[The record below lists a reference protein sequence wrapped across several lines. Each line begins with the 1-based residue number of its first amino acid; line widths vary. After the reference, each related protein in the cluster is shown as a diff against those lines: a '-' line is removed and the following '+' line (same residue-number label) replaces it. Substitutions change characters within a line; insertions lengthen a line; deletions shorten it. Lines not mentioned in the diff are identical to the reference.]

1 MKPESHRP
9 AGQLRGERTVR
20 NFLFC
25 PHYQPHSLPS
35 SPCPGSRAHCPW
47 LPFLHAAAKPTPRAA
62 PQLRGEHLLSIPVA
76 LGLTRSIRIPPS
88 TSIPEGSGAAAHPF
102 FPQSPLWGLLPH
114 CGRPG
119 FCSNKRRLGHD
130 RWEWAESRPF
140 WNPSKAPV
148 GTESVGLLLREVLRV
163 QGACAAAFPPSADSS
178 TPPAPAAPVTFLSGV
193 CC

>member
-102 FPQSPLWGLLPH
+102 SPRVPSGGSSLTVEGQAFAPIKDDLATIGGSGQNRVHSGIPARL
-114 CGRPG
+114 
-119 FCSNKRRLGHD
+119 RRGQ
-130 RWEWAESRPF
+130 
-140 WNPSKAPV
+140 
-148 GTESVGLLLREVLRV
+148 RV
-163 QGACAAAFPPSADSS
+163 
-178 TPPAPAAPVTFLSGV
+178 
-193 CC
+193 